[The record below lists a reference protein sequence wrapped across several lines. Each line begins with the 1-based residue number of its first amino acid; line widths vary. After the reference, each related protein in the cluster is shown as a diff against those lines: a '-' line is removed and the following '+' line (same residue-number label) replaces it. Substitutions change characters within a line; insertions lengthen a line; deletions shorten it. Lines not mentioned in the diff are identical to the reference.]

1 MKLLPTLLI
10 ACGLLASPALL
21 AEEQKATPPAHG
33 EPGHNHETDH
43 GQDAHKGE
51 SADEHAK
58 HDEHKGESAEDHAK
72 HGHEG
77 HDHAHDDQPHHGGIV
92 AVVDE
97 IHHELV
103 IAEDGKVSLY
113 AEGLPEGD
121 ALKTVKVRL
130 TILKGKEKQEV
141 DMVLAE
147 GDEHRFDAPAEV
159 KLVAGDKAVAMI
171 QPADGKS
178 RMAKFEI
185 PAATSAK

>member
-10 ACGLLASPALL
+10 VCGLLASPMVL
-21 AEEQKATPPAHG
+21 AEEQPKHG
-33 EPGHNHETDH
+33 EPGHDHAKDH
-43 GQDAHKGE
+43 GQTATPETKPEDA
-51 SADEHAK
+51 
-58 HDEHKGESAEDHAK
+58 HKGESAEDHAK
-72 HGHEG
+72 HGQDEHSG
-77 HDHAHDDQPHHGGIV
+77 HDHAHDDKPHHGGIV

-97 IHHELV
+97 VHHELV

-121 ALKTVKVRL
+121 ALKAVKVRL
-130 TILKGKEKQEV
+130 TILKGKEKQEA
-141 DMVLAE
+141 DMALAE
-147 GDEHRFDAPAEV
+147 GDEHRFDAPTEV
-159 KLVAGDKAVAMI
+159 KLVAGDKVVAMI